1 MEVIAE
7 IGWNHMGDMKIA
19 EEMISQAAKA
29 GADYAKFQSW
39 SVKRL
44 KKGEWDEDGRTEIYK
59 KAELNKEKHE
69 ILINLCKSY
78 EIKFL
83 SSIFSIEDASMLLA
97 LGQKEVKIP
106 SFEVANEKLLDF
118 AAKNF
123 ARIFL
128 FLLVPRMSKKLVKQL
143 R

>member
-44 KKGEWDEDGRTEIYK
+44 KKGEWDEDGE
-59 KAELNKEKHE
+59 N
-69 ILINLCKSY
+69 
-78 EIKFL
+78 
-83 SSIFSIEDASMLLA
+83 
-97 LGQKEVKIP
+97 
-106 SFEVANEKLLDF
+106 
-118 AAKNF
+118 
-123 ARIFL
+123 
-128 FLLVPRMSKKLVKQL
+128 
-143 R
+143 